1 MNSTENKNLCS
12 SEIDASCRVPL
23 LALFG
28 GAALWLVLGLALG
41 IVAMLSFHKPDMFAD
56 CACLTYGHA
65 QAAANDLLLY
75 GFTIPA
81 ALGVMLWIFSR
92 LSQAPLALPIVPVV
106 AAHLWHVGVL
116 VGTISI
122 LLGHSTGQ
130 PWLEYPRGASVL
142 LFAGFMLVAVSAVA
156 TLGARL
162 NRELYPSHWFLFAAL
177 LWFVWSYGTANLF
190 LAGNHLPRG
199 VVQAV
204 IGWWSVNN
212 LIFVWLALAGVGIAF
227 YFLPKIAGQPL
238 ATSGYALFGFVTLV
252 FFGSWVGIPQSAP
265 VPAWLSTVSA
275 FGALLS
281 VIPVLALGIIARKT
295 VWGSKI
301 SCFGGPFCF
310 IRFGMWSFVA
320 ANLLYISQFCPRY
333 SRVLDFTW
341 FNVGVTQWQL
351 LGFAGMILCGA
362 IYEILP
368 RVMGRELPFAKL
380 AKLNFFLF
388 AGGTLLFVI
397 PLLIGGVEQGKA
409 LANATLPFAEANHV
423 TLKFLRISTTGQLL
437 VLLGALCLLLN
448 IFVMTLQWKLG
459 LLKTVVGWVKDSL
472 LEGSAYRPL
481 PGNKSA
487 GAALQRDEEAQP

>member
-1 MNSTENKNLCS
+1 MNPTENKTICS

-28 GAALWLVLGLALG
+28 GAALWLVLGLVLG
-41 IVAMLSFHKPDMFAD
+41 ITAMLSFHKPDMFAD
-56 CACLTYGHA
+56 CSVMTYGRV

-81 ALGVMLWIFSR
+81 ALGVMLWIFAR
-92 LSQAPLALPIVPVV
+92 LSQSPLALPIVPVV
-106 AAHLWHVGVL
+106 AANLWHVGVL
-116 VGTISI
+116 VGTVSI
-122 LLGHSTGQ
+122 LLGFSTGH
-130 PWLEYPRGASVL
+130 PWLEYPRAAAVL

-156 TLGARL
+156 TLGFRL
-162 NRELYPSHWFLFAAL
+162 NRQLYPSHWFLFAAL

-190 LAGNHLPRG
+190 LLCNHPPRG
-199 VVQAV
+199 VVQSV
-204 IGWWSVNN
+204 IGWWLTNN
-212 LIFVWLALAGVGIAF
+212 LLFVWLGLAGVGIAF

-238 ATSGYALFGFVTLV
+238 ATSGYALFGFLTLV
-252 FFGSWVGIPQSAP
+252 FFGTWVGIPQSAP
-265 VPAWLSTVSA
+265 VPAWLPTTSA
-275 FGALLS
+275 YAALLS
-281 VIPVLALGIIARKT
+281 VIPVFALGLIARKT
-295 VWGSKI
+295 VWGANV

-310 IRFGMWSFVA
+310 IRFGMLSFVA
-320 ANLLYISQFCPRY
+320 ANLLYISEFCPRY

-368 RVMGRELPFAKL
+368 RVMGKELPFAKL

-409 LANATLPFAEANHV
+409 LNNAAIPFADTSAV
-423 TLKFLRISTTGQLL
+423 ALKFLRISASGQSL

-448 IFVMTLQWKLG
+448 ILVMTIQWKLG
-459 LLKTVVGWVKDSL
+459 LLKTVVGVVKDSL
-472 LEGSAYRPL
+472 AEGSAYQPL
-481 PGNKSA
+481 PCDK
-487 GAALQRDEEAQP
+487 EAKP